1 MGKAST
7 QFQECPLPTAA
18 GLGLDNHSIIADALD
33 LVSEGFVLFDEHDR
47 LVFCN
52 QTYRAFYSRITD
64 TLVPGTPFEA
74 IVRASIERGQF
85 SPSMGDLDSFVENRL
100 RLHAHDYIVHEHE
113 LFDGRWLRV
122 TERRM
127 PNGWVFGSRTDIT
140 EMKKREMSLDA
151 TKQELFDAIESL
163 QEGFALFDA
172 DDRLVVCN
180 DKYRRLFPLIDELIR
195 PGAPF
200 EQLIRVAAYR
210 GQNVDALD
218 DAERWIEERLTA
230 HSRASGTYEHQ
241 FSDGRYVWVAERKT
255 RDGRTLSTYVDIT
268 QLKRREEELENN
280 VAIVE
285 RANHAKSE
293 FLARM
298 SHELRTPL
306 NAIIGFSDTMR
317 QGLLGEIQN
326 ERYREYI
333 EDIFAS
339 GNYLLSLV
347 NDLLDIS
354 KIEAA
359 QLELSEQQVE
369 LAPLVEMC
377 FRIIRQRAE
386 SKGVEL
392 EATLAPESLR
402 LLGDEIALRKILIN
416 LLSNAVKFT
425 PEGGT
430 VTLTGQ
436 VSPQGETII
445 EVRDTGIG
453 ISPEDI
459 PRVVEPFVQ
468 VAPGADRAGT
478 GLGLAITK
486 SLVEMHN
493 GRLEVASE
501 LGKGTVVTAR
511 FADHR
516 TVPGL
521 HALPWNDDE

>member
-1 MGKAST
+1 MAT
-7 QFQECPLPTAA
+7 

-33 LVSEGFVLFDEHDR
+33 LVSEGFVLFDQHDR

-52 QTYRAFYSRITD
+52 QTYRAFYSLITD
-64 TLVPGTPFEA
+64 MLVPGTPFEA

-85 SPSMGDLDSFVENRL
+85 SPNMGDLDSFVTNRL

-113 LFDGRWLRV
+113 LHDGRWLRV

-140 EMKKREMSLDA
+140 ELKKREMSLAA
-151 TKQELFDAIESL
+151 TQQELIDAIEAL

-172 DDRLVVCN
+172 NDQLVICN

-195 PGAPF
+195 PGARF
-200 EQLIRVAAYR
+200 EELIRVAAYR
-210 GQNVDALD
+210 GQNVEALD
-218 DAERWIEERLTA
+218 DAERWVEERLTA
-230 HSRASGTYEHQ
+230 HSRASGTFEHQ
-241 FSDGRYVWVAERKT
+241 FSDGRYVWVSERKT
-255 RDGRTLSTYVDIT
+255 GDGRTLSTYVDIT

-280 VAIVE
+280 VTVIE
-285 RANHAKSE
+285 RANRAKSE

-317 QGLLGEIQN
+317 QGLLGRIEN
-326 ERYREYI
+326 ERYRGYVD
-333 EDIFAS
+333 DIFAS

-369 LAPLVEMC
+369 IAPLVELC
-377 FRIIRQRAE
+377 FRIIRQRADA
-386 SKGVEL
+386 KGVEL
-392 EATLAPESLR
+392 QANLPSESPR

-416 LLSNAVKFT
+416 ILSNAVKFT
-425 PEGGT
+425 PAGGSVSLT
-430 VTLTGQ
+430 CRVT
-436 VSPQGETII
+436 PNGETVV

-453 ISPEDI
+453 ISTENL
-459 PRVVEPFVQ
+459 PRVTEPFVQ

-493 GRLEVASE
+493 GTLEIASE

-511 FADHR
+511 FAEHR
-516 TVPGL
+516 TVADPPATPSRDSAQAPSGTSR
-521 HALPWNDDE
+521 A